1 MSKVI
6 PKSLT
11 PTSIPEELQD
21 RDVVSSNLSGG
32 FSPTQRKT
40 KIGMGITSAHD
51 LKINFFN
58 RTKTHRNGDQP
69 LTKQEDIGISFISLR
84 FSNLEMEQRFAMAR
98 NAKYQTRLRF
108 GAAFTAFFIPLLVIM
123 QVSFKSKEDKEKWT
137 QVPLVMIFPGESTVE
152 FVTHT
157 LCFVLH

>member
-69 LTKQEDIGISFISLR
+69 LTKQETSVSPSSR
-84 FSNLEMEQRFAMAR
+84 CASPPR
-98 NAKYQTRLRF
+98 N
-108 GAAFTAFFIPLLVIM
+108 GAALRDGA
-123 QVSFKSKEDKEKWT
+123 QR
-137 QVPLVMIFPGESTVE
+137 QVPDTA
-152 FVTHT
+152 T
-157 LCFVLH
+157 LWCGVYGVLHPAAGHHAGEL